1 MILIY
6 LPKRFTIP
14 ERMRKAFKQGLIKAT
29 ESTDSIIFTNAN
41 NKLVGEAVE
50 EYTFYNKINI
60 IGICAW
66 KTVAFR
72 EQLIVR
78 ELELFY

>member
-1 MILIY
+1 
-6 LPKRFTIP
+6 
-14 ERMRKAFKQGLIKAT
+14 MRKAFKQGLIKAT

-41 NKLVGEAVE
+41 NKLVGEAVD

-60 IGICAW
+60 IGVCAW

-72 EQLIVR
+72 EQLVVR
-78 ELELFY
+78 K

>member
-1 MILIY
+1 
-6 LPKRFTIP
+6 
-14 ERMRKAFKQGLIKAT
+14 MRKAFKQGLIKAT

-60 IGICAW
+60 VGICAW

-72 EQLIVR
+72 EQLLVR
-78 ELELFY
+78 KSIADILFFYFINFIMNFKD